1 MSGGRLTRHETVT
14 SSGLGGG
21 GSFLSSD
28 WVRLAGTSQVLLW
41 GGGRRTGWPCEYVS
55 GGGGG

>member
-1 MSGGRLTRHETVT
+1 MKQLLRLVW
-14 SSGLGGG
+14 GGG

-28 WVRLAGTSQVLLW
+28 WVRLAGTRQEVLLW

-55 GGGGG
+55 GGGEDERSGG